1 MILQSGDNTE
11 INYSI
16 AHFTVIPETLFCKI
30 ELNNYLNGIMNYSI
44 DKFNSTKTI
53 IKRTIH

>member
-1 MILQSGDNTE
+1 MHIVQVYTMILKSGDNTE

-44 DKFNSTKTI
+44 DKF
-53 IKRTIH
+53 

>member
-1 MILQSGDNTE
+1 MISKSRDNTE

-16 AHFTVIPETLFCKI
+16 THFTVIPEKLFCKI

-44 DKFNSTKTI
+44 DKF
-53 IKRTIH
+53 